1 MEENKKR
8 QIRGALSCH
17 MITIWIFFI
26 INFLYLAIF
35 HGLFRLYINL
45 YELFIDV
52 VLLFSLES
60 IGILITLSNGRNN
73 YCCFMTSLIISLF
86 NGLIIIFYILIVI
99 FTLFVT
105 KYNDNENYFLR
116 PHYINTEDTGIDSWV
131 GIVLIVIKVINLI
144 PVIILIIFKFKI
156 DSSVGS
162 INPQAI
168 SGEIIENNDKD
179 ELV

>member
-1 MEENKKR
+1 M
-8 QIRGALSCH
+8 
-17 MITIWIFFI
+17 
-26 INFLYLAIF
+26 
-35 HGLFRLYINL
+35 
-45 YELFIDV
+45 
-52 VLLFSLES
+52 
-60 IGILITLSNGRNN
+60 
-73 YCCFMTSLIISLF
+73 
-86 NGLIIIFYILIVI
+86 
-99 FTLFVT
+99 T

-116 PHYINTEDTGIDSWV
+116 PHYINTKDTGIDIWV